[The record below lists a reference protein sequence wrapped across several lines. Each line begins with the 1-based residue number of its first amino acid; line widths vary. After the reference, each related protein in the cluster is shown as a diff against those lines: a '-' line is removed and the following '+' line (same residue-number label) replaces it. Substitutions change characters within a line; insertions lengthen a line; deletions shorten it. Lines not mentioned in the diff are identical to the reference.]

1 MADNLPRANFLIR
14 STHKA
19 HGSVM
24 GGLRAGN
31 FVPKFFSHVNQGNP
45 AHTLSLGLSSPYS
58 FGGCPAH
65 FFGAIQP
72 IFLWVYPDHIL
83 LDCPAH
89 TLSLGLSSPY
99 PFFGAIQPI
108 FFWSVQPISFLW
120 GYPVHFFGAVQP
132 IFFWG
137 LSSPFSFGLSSPYP
151 FLDAVQPI
159 SCAAF
164 GLSSPLVYNPSST
177 ANLFPSHSIVLV
189 QLKAGHSHPAEGWTF
204 PCQFWLNCT
213 IAHQRLLIFHNHLSH
228 LHEVVEGLHLLVVSS
243 CACKST
249 MDQVHQLKHLLS

>member
-1 MADNLPRANFLIR
+1 MEAYI
-14 STHKA
+14 K
-19 HGSVM
+19 
-24 GGLRAGN
+24 AGN
-31 FVPKFFSHVNQGNP
+31 FGPKFHVNQ
-45 AHTLSLGLSSPYS
+45 
-58 FGGCPAH
+58 CPAH
-65 FFGAIQP
+65 FLWSYPAHILLVCPAHIFFGAIQS
-72 IFLWVYPDHIL
+72 I
-83 LDCPAH
+83 
-89 TLSLGLSSPY
+89 SLGLS
-99 PFFGAIQPI
+99 
-108 FFWSVQPISFLW
+108 
-120 GYPVHFFGAVQP
+120 

>member
-108 FFWSVQPISFLW
+108 FFWSGQPIPFLWSYPAHILVVCPAHILSLGLSSPFLW
-120 GYPVHFFGAVQP
+120 GCPAHILLGAVQP
-132 IFFWG
+132 IFFW
-137 LSSPFSFGLSSPYP
+137 
-151 FLDAVQPI
+151 AVQPI
-159 SCAAF
+159 S
-164 GLSSPLVYNPSST
+164 
-177 ANLFPSHSIVLV
+177 FPWGCPAHIMGCFWAVQPTCLQPIKHSKSFSFTFHCV
-189 QLKAGHSHPAEGWTF
+189 GPAKGWTF
-204 PCQFWLNCT
+204 P
-213 IAHQRLLIFHNHLSH
+213 
-228 LHEVVEGLHLLVVSS
+228 SS
-243 CACKST
+243 
-249 MDQVHQLKHLLS
+249 